1 MRRKIVILIVFLLIA
16 LVAAAVAAG
25 YWALGHR
32 GFRALEAA
40 NEAYAKSDWPE
51 ARRNYSW
58 YLAYHQDDVE
68 ILIRYAEACEK
79 VLEDRQEMLRGA
91 AQAYLRIATL
101 RETDQDAALKAAEFC
116 EQHALWID
124 LDYCTSFLLKRYP
137 GDVRLE
143 YWKALAAQRLGD
155 TNGAVERYKKLA
167 AMPSCPPEVYGALA
181 ILLAQQG
188 FAELADRD
196 LNQAIERDPK
206 NTQLLIQRARY
217 YLDRAQLDA
226 ADQDI
231 QAAKA
236 SDPAMAEVLLASAQL
251 KLARHDWDGAAAD
264 AQAALESEPNEE
276 AYIILSR
283 ANFQRGK
290 TEETADAISAA
301 EPAFLADHPTLYM
314 ILADLQLELERFDDA
329 KTTTATYRL
338 AYPEH
343 LAAFD
348 YLEARELL
356 KRGKPEEAAERLEIA
371 VEKAPDLQPARLQL
385 ILAYLQSN
393 RKELARITLISH
405 LQAYPS
411 DEQAKGIWEAFFGS
425 TSPEQATA
433 RAEELLKDEKANSRA
448 LMLAANQLRQSAT
461 SAAEAQAAADLVK
474 RLLESALAKE
484 PSAPE
489 PFRDLMSY
497 HLARKELTQAE
508 ELLERARTSG
518 MKPQVLD
525 FAAAAIALSQQ
536 DLPKA
541 QSFLDKDL
549 QRADV
554 SSDEVGDWA
563 RLFASENHL
572 QVSLDLLQKYASRE
586 SDDSVRLGLEVDSIG
601 YALLAGDLE
610 RALTLAREVEPRVA
624 GDARLVQRIS
634 EEKLKIAEA
643 NMQRRSPENL
653 QTAEMVVSEVRA
665 ADDSNVRA
673 KLLEARLLTQRVPPE
688 LDKAEA
694 LCASLRQGEAVDP
707 QVYLLSADIAR
718 GRGLP
723 QRALDFAAKAE
734 KLSPSE
740 PPIQLSLAQ
749 AQLQSGQ
756 HEEAITTLDRLVAL
770 QPHNPLILDLLA
782 RAHAGAGHVE
792 DAQHYAAQLESET
805 SATPESA
812 KALDSLR
819 MWLAICRKDW
829 PAAEQL
835 ARARYE
841 ADPADYGAL
850 RFLIAALDAQGR
862 RAESEPIIKSAAETA
877 KTPELYT
884 DLGRWYLGA
893 TDPESLSQAST
904 AFTSALGASANY
916 PPALLGLANVARL
929 GNNVGTAIGLYDRY
943 LKTVPDDADVLLQK
957 ATLLATMPNRR
968 DEALDAA
975 NRSVALT
982 ERPENLY
989 LRGTLLLVKNNYADA
1004 VRDLGRAAEL
1014 RGGASAQ
1021 IDVELA
1027 YAYLGLG
1034 DKEKARAHFDT
1045 AKQKVAQGE
1054 KLDLPGRLDQ
1064 LSSLLTESSS

>member
-1 MRRKIVILIVFLLIA
+1 MRRKIVILIVFLFIA

-40 NEAYAKSDWPE
+40 NQAYAKADWPE

-58 YLAYHQDDVE
+58 YLARQPDDVE
-68 ILIRYAEACEK
+68 ILLRYAEVCEK

-91 AQAYLRIATL
+91 AQAYLRVATL
-101 RETDQDAALKAAEFC
+101 RETDRDAALKAAEFC
-116 EQHALWID
+116 EQHGLWVD

-137 GDVRLE
+137 EDMRFE
-143 YWKALAAQRLGD
+143 YLKALAAQRLGD
-155 TNGAVERYKKLA
+155 TNGAVERYQKLA
-167 AMPSCPPEVYGALA
+167 ALPSCPPEVYGALA

-188 FAELADRD
+188 LAELADRD

-206 NTQLLIQRARY
+206 NAQLLVQRARY
-217 YLDRAQLDA
+217 NLDRGQLDA

-236 SDPAMAEVLLASAQL
+236 IDPSPVEILLASAQL
-251 KLARHDWDGAAAD
+251 KLARKDWEGAAAD
-264 AQAALESEPNEE
+264 ANAVLGAEPSEE

-290 TEETADAISAA
+290 TEETADALSNAD
-301 EPAFLADHPTLYM
+301 PTFLADHPTLYM

-329 KTTTATYRL
+329 QATIATYRA

-356 KRGKPEEAAERLEIA
+356 KRGKPKEAAKRLEIA

-385 ILAYLQSN
+385 ILAYLQSD

-433 RAEELLKDEKANSRA
+433 RAEELLKDENANSRA
-448 LMLAANQLRQSAT
+448 LMLAANQLRQSVS
-461 SAAEAQAAADLVK
+461 SAADAQAAADLVR
-474 RLLESALAKE
+474 RLLENAVAQE
-484 PSAPE
+484 PGAPE

-497 HLARKELTQAE
+497 YLARKELTQAE
-508 ELLERARTSG
+508 ALLERARTNG
-518 MKPQVLD
+518 MKPQVLS
-525 FAAAAIALSQQ
+525 FAEAAIALSQN
-536 DLPKA
+536 DLPRAKKLA
-541 QSFLDKDL
+541 EEDL
-549 QRADV
+549 ARADF
-554 SSDEVGDWA
+554 SSDEADDWA
-563 RLFASENHL
+563 RLFASQNQL

-586 SDDSVRLGLEVDSIG
+586 SDESVRLGLEVNSIG
-601 YALLAGDLE
+601 YALLAGDLD
-610 RALTLAREVEPRVA
+610 RALTLVREVEPRIG
-624 GDARLVQRIS
+624 GDTGLVERLA
-634 EEKLKIAEA
+634 EEKLRIAEVFL
-643 NMQRRSPENL
+643 QRRSPENL
-653 QTAEMVVSEVRA
+653 QTAEAIVSEVRS
-665 ADDSNVRA
+665 ADDTNVRA

-688 LDKAEA
+688 LEKAEA
-694 LCASLRQGEAVDP
+694 LCATLRQGEAVDP

-723 QRALDFAAKAE
+723 QRALEFAAKANE
-734 KLSPSE
+734 LSPSE
-740 PPIQLSLAQ
+740 IPVQLSLAQ

-756 HEEAITTLDRLVAL
+756 HAEAIVALDRLLAL
-770 QPHNPLILDLLA
+770 QPHNPLVLDLLA
-782 RAHAGAGHVE
+782 RAHAGAGHVDE
-792 DAQHYAAQLESET
+792 AQRFVAQLEAET
-805 SATPESA
+805 TASPESA
-812 KALDSLR
+812 KALGSLR
-819 MWLAICRKDW
+819 TWIAICAKDW
-829 PAAEQL
+829 STAEQL
-835 ARARYE
+835 ARAQYE
-841 ADPADYGAL
+841 ADSTDYGAL
-850 RFLIAALDAQGR
+850 RFLIAALDGQGR
-862 RAESEPIIKSAAETA
+862 RAESEPIIRSAAETA

-904 AFTSALGASANY
+904 AFTSALSANANY

-943 LKTVPDDADVLLQK
+943 LKTVPDDAEVLLQK

-968 DEALDAA
+968 DEALDAV
-975 NRSVALT
+975 NRSVELT

-989 LRGTLLLVKNNYADA
+989 LRGTLYLVRNNYEEAA
-1004 VRDLGRAAEL
+1004 RDLDRAAEL

-1034 DKEKARAHFDT
+1034 DKEKARAHYDM

-1064 LSSLLTESSS
+1064 LSSLLTGSSS